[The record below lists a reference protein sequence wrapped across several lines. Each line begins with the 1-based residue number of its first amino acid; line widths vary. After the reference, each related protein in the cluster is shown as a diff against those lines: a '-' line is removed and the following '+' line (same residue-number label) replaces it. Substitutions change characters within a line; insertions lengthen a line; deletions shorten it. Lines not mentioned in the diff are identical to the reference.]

1 MKQLTRAFARPLWA
15 GAVCLSLAA
24 MSPAAMAAD
33 AAGIA
38 TAKQILSMTGATAV
52 FNPLIAGVVE
62 QARLLYLGQNP
73 ALAPDLNQI
82 AAQIRKD
89 LQPRFSELTDE
100 IAKLYADAF
109 TDSEMKEILAF
120 YQSPIGK
127 KLIEVQPKMTEASMN
142 FAQNWANKLSEEVTA
157 RMREELMRRGHKM

>member
-15 GAVCLSLAA
+15 GAVCLSLVT

-38 TAKQILSMTGATAV
+38 TAKQILSMTGATAM

>member
-1 MKQLTRAFARPLWA
+1 MKQLTRAFVRPIWA
-15 GAVCLSLAA
+15 GAVCLSLIA

-62 QARLLYLGQNP
+62 QSRLLYLGQNP

-89 LQPRFSELTDE
+89 LQPRLAELTDE
-100 IAKLYADAF
+100 IAKIYADAF
-109 TDSEMKEILAF
+109 TDAEMKEILTF
-120 YQSPIGK
+120 YQSPVGK
-127 KLIEVQPKMTEASMN
+127 KLLEVQPKMTEATMT

-157 RMREELMRRGHKM
+157 KMREELMRRGHKM

>member
-1 MKQLTRAFARPLWA
+1 
-15 GAVCLSLAA
+15 VCLSLIA

-62 QARLLYLGQNP
+62 QSRLLYLGQNP

-89 LQPRFSELTDE
+89 LQPRLAELTDE
-100 IAKLYADAF
+100 IAKIYADAF
-109 TDSEMKEILAF
+109 TDAEMKEILTF
-120 YQSPIGK
+120 YQSPVGK
-127 KLIEVQPKMTEASMN
+127 KLLEVQPKMTEATMT

-157 RMREELMRRGHKM
+157 KMREELMRRGHKM

>member
-1 MKQLTRAFARPLWA
+1 
-15 GAVCLSLAA
+15 
-24 MSPAAMAAD
+24 
-33 AAGIA
+33 
-38 TAKQILSMTGATAV
+38 
-52 FNPLIAGVVE
+52 
-62 QARLLYLGQNP
+62 
-73 ALAPDLNQI
+73 LAPDLNQI

>member
-1 MKQLTRAFARPLWA
+1 
-15 GAVCLSLAA
+15 
-24 MSPAAMAAD
+24 
-33 AAGIA
+33 
-38 TAKQILSMTGATAV
+38 MTGATAV